1 LTAGV
6 PSARKPPA
14 APASFNSGRPA
25 IKAKRQERA
34 KARANA
40 RAPWSLG
47 VKPNFEGGHTIELLR
62 GGDDLF
68 PAMGAAIAQARRSI
82 WLATYIF
89 HDDAVAQTLALLLAE
104 AARRGVQVRVVVDG
118 FGSKATLAALREWMV
133 PAGVQLA
140 VFRPIDRWWS
150 YFQPGQARRLHQKL
164 CVVDGEVAFVGGIN
178 LIADRNDLHH
188 GWSDAP
194 RLDFATRLRGRA
206 VAGVEQ
212 SVQAIWTRAM
222 LGRVWRDELASL
234 VRSAAPMARARRLA
248 TRLRIV
254 RPRRTNAGAP
264 QPPVSLAFVVRDN
277 LRQRRSIERVYMEA
291 IQHARHRIDLV
302 TPYFYPDRHFRMAL
316 IKAAERGVKVRLLL
330 QGKID
335 YRIAGVAARVLY
347 EELLA
352 KGVQIFEY
360 TPAYLHAKMA
370 VVDEEWATLGSSNID
385 PLSLLLNLEA
395 NVVVCDVPF
404 ALRAAQELEIAMAA
418 SSVVMAPP
426 YAKGWLAVLRRT
438 FVAMV
443 AHWFLRMA
451 GINGRY

>member
-1 LTAGV
+1 
-6 PSARKPPA
+6 
-14 APASFNSGRPA
+14 
-25 IKAKRQERA
+25 
-34 KARANA
+34 
-40 RAPWSLG
+40 
-47 VKPNFEGGHTIELLR
+47 
-62 GGDDLF
+62 
-68 PAMGAAIAQARRSI
+68 
-82 WLATYIF
+82 
-89 HDDAVAQTLALLLAE
+89 
-104 AARRGVQVRVVVDG
+104 
-118 FGSKATLAALREWMV
+118 
-133 PAGVQLA
+133 

-150 YFQPGQARRLHQKL
+150 YLQPGQARRLHQKL
-164 CVVDGEVAFVGGIN
+164 CVVDGQVGFVGGIN

-194 RLDFATRLRGRA
+194 RLDFAVRLHGKA
-206 VAGVEQ
+206 VAEVEQ

-222 LGRVWRDELASL
+222 LGHVWRDELASL

-254 RPRRTNAGAP
+254 RPHRANPGITE
-264 QPPVSLAFVVRDN
+264 PPVNLAFVVRDN

-291 IQHARHRIDLV
+291 IQRAQRRIDLV
-302 TPYFYPDRHFRMAL
+302 TPYFYPDRHFRVAL
-316 IKAAERGVKVRLLL
+316 ANAAARGVKVRLLL

-347 EELLA
+347 DELLA

-370 VVDEEWATLGSSNID
+370 VVDDDWATLGSSNID

-395 NVVVCDVPF
+395 NVVVCDAPF
-404 ALRAAQELEIAMAA
+404 TQRVAEELEIAMAA
-418 SSVVMAPP
+418 SSAVMAPP

>member
-1 LTAGV
+1 ME
-6 PSARKPPA
+6 SAIR
-14 APASFNSGRPA
+14 
-25 IKAKRQERA
+25 AKRQERA
-34 KARANA
+34 NARANA
-40 RAPWSLG
+40 RAAWSLG
-47 VKPNFEGGHTIELLR
+47 VKPKFEGGHVVELLR

-68 PAMGAAIAQARRSI
+68 PAMGAAIAQARHTV

-89 HDDAVAQTLALLLAE
+89 HDDAVAQTLALLLAA

-118 FGSKATLAALREWMV
+118 FGSKATLAALHDWLDE
-133 PAGVQLA
+133 AGVELA

-164 CVVDGEVAFVGGIN
+164 CVVDGRVAFVGGIN

-194 RLDFATRLRGRA
+194 RLDFAACVRGQA
-206 VAGVEQ
+206 VSEVEQ

-222 LGRVWRDELASL
+222 LGRIWRDELASL
-234 VRSAAPMARARRLA
+234 ARSAAPMARARRLA

-254 RPRRTNAGAP
+254 RPRRVAQPKA

-291 IQHARHRIDLV
+291 IQHATRRIDLV
-302 TPYFYPDRHFRMAL
+302 TPYFYPDRNFRVAL
-316 IKAAERGVKVRLLL
+316 AQAAARGVKVRLLL

-347 EELLA
+347 DELLA
-352 KGVQIFEY
+352 KGVEIYEY
-360 TPAYLHAKMA
+360 MPAYLHAKMA
-370 VVDEEWATLGSSNID
+370 VVDDEWATLGSSNID

-395 NVVVCDVPF
+395 NVVVCDAPF
-404 ALRAAQELEIAMAA
+404 AQRVSAELDLAMAA
-418 SSVVMAPP
+418 SSAILAPP
-426 YAKGWLAVLRRT
+426 YATGALAVLRRT

>member
-1 LTAGV
+1 VGQAAARDPIAGV
-6 PSARKPPA
+6 PAFPTICLMET
-14 APASFNSGRPA
+14 A
-25 IKAKRQERA
+25 IRAKRRE
-34 KARANA
+34 RANA

-47 VKPNFEGGHTIELLR
+47 VKPKFEGGHAVELLR

-68 PAMGAAIAQARRSI
+68 PAMGIAIAQARHTI
-82 WLATYIF
+82 WLATYLF
-89 HDDAVAQTLALLLAE
+89 HDDAVAQTLALLLAA

-118 FGSKATLAALREWMV
+118 FGSKTTLVALRGWLGE
-133 PAGVQLA
+133 AGVELA

-164 CVVDGEVAFVGGIN
+164 CVVDSQAAFVGGIN

-194 RLDFATRLRGRA
+194 RLDFAVRLRGTA
-206 VAGVEQ
+206 VAEVEQ

-222 LGRVWRDELASL
+222 LGHVWRDELASL
-234 VRSAAPMARARRLA
+234 ARSAAPMARARRLA

-254 RPRRTNAGAP
+254 RPRRAAQPMT
-264 QPPVSLAFVVRDN
+264 QPPVNLAFVVRDN

-291 IQHARHRIDLV
+291 IQHAKHRIDLV
-302 TPYFYPDRHFRMAL
+302 TPYFYPDRNFRVAL
-316 IKAAERGVKVRLLL
+316 AKAAERGVKVRLLL

-335 YRIAGVAARVLY
+335 YRIAGLAARVLY

-370 VVDEEWATLGSSNID
+370 VIDEEWATLGSSNID

-395 NVVVCDVPF
+395 NVVVCDAPF
-404 ALRAAQELEIAMAA
+404 AQRVAEELEIAIAA
-418 SSVVMAPP
+418 SSAILAPP
-426 YAKGWLAVLRRT
+426 YAKGSLAVLRRT
-438 FVAMV
+438 LVAMG

>member
-1 LTAGV
+1 METAI
-6 PSARKPPA
+6 R
-14 APASFNSGRPA
+14 
-25 IKAKRQERA
+25 AKRRE
-34 KARANA
+34 RANA

-47 VKPNFEGGHTIELLR
+47 VKPKFEGGHTIALLR
-62 GGDDLF
+62 GGDELF
-68 PAMGAAIAQARRSI
+68 PAMGAAIAQARRTI

-89 HDDAVAQTLALLLAE
+89 HDDAVAQTLALLLAG

-118 FGSKATLAALREWMV
+118 FGSKATLPALREWMV
-133 PAGVQLA
+133 PAGVELA

-164 CVVDGEVAFVGGIN
+164 CVVDSEVAFVGGIN

-194 RLDFATRLRGRA
+194 RLDFAAQVRGTA
-206 VAGVEQ
+206 VAEVEQ
-212 SVQAIWTRAM
+212 AVQAIWTRAM
-222 LGRVWRDELASL
+222 LGRVWRDELVSL
-234 VRSAAPMARARRLA
+234 ARSAQPMARARRLA
-248 TRLRIV
+248 TRLRLV
-254 RPRRTNAGAP
+254 RPHRMAQARP
-264 QPPVSLAFVVRDN
+264 QPPVNLAFVVRDN

-302 TPYFYPDRHFRMAL
+302 TPYFYPDRHFRVAL
-316 IKAAERGVKVRLLL
+316 VKAAERGVKVRLLL

-347 EELLA
+347 DELLT

-370 VVDEEWATLGSSNID
+370 VVDDEWSTLGSSNID

-395 NVVVCDVPF
+395 NVVVCDGPF
-404 ALRAAQELEIAMAA
+404 ARRVAEELDIAIAA
-418 SSVVMAPP
+418 SRPVLAPP
-426 YAKGWLAVLRRT
+426 YSTGWLAVLRRT
-438 FVAMV
+438 FVAIV
-443 AHWFLRMA
+443 AHWFMRMA
-451 GINGRY
+451 GISGRY

>member
-1 LTAGV
+1 VAGE
-6 PSARKPPA
+6 PA
-14 APASFNSGRPA
+14 VDPREPA
-25 IKAKRQERA
+25 IRAKRRE
-34 KARANA
+34 RANA

-47 VKPNFEGGHTIELLR
+47 VRPKFEGGHAIELLR

-68 PAMGAAIAQARRSI
+68 PAMGAAIAQARHTV
-82 WLATYIF
+82 WVATYIF

-133 PAGVQLA
+133 PAGVELA
-140 VFRPIDRWWS
+140 VFRPIDRWWR

-164 CVVDGEVAFVGGIN
+164 CVVDGQVAFVGGIN

-194 RLDFATRLRGRA
+194 RLDFACRLRGNA

-234 VRSAAPMARARRLA
+234 ARSAAPMARARRLA

-254 RPRRTNAGAP
+254 RPHRAAQP
-264 QPPVSLAFVVRDN
+264 VDQPPVNLAFVVRDN

-291 IQHARHRIDLV
+291 IQHARERIDLV
-302 TPYFYPDRHFRMAL
+302 TPYFYPDRQFRVAL
-316 IKAAERGVKVRLLL
+316 INAAQRGVRVRLLL

-347 EELLA
+347 DELLA

-370 VVDEEWATLGSSNID
+370 VVDGDWATLGSSNID

-395 NVVVCDVPF
+395 NVVVLDAPF
-404 ALRAAQELEIAMAA
+404 ARRVAEELDVAMAA
-418 SSVVMAPP
+418 SSAVVAPP

>member
-1 LTAGV
+1 
-6 PSARKPPA
+6 
-14 APASFNSGRPA
+14 
-25 IKAKRQERA
+25 
-34 KARANA
+34 
-40 RAPWSLG
+40 
-47 VKPNFEGGHTIELLR
+47 
-62 GGDDLF
+62 
-68 PAMGAAIAQARRSI
+68 MGAAIAQARHTV

-89 HDDAVAQTLALLLAE
+89 HDDAVAQTLALVLAD

-118 FGSKATLAALREWMV
+118 FGSKATLASLRTWMAE
-133 PAGVQLA
+133 AGVELA

-150 YFQPGQARRLHQKL
+150 WFAPGQARRLHQKL
-164 CVVDGEVAFVGGIN
+164 CVVDGEIAFVGGIN
-178 LIADRNDLHH
+178 LIADCNDLHH

-194 RLDFATRLRGRA
+194 RLDFAARLRGSA
-206 VAGVEQ
+206 VAEVEQ
-212 SVQAIWTRAM
+212 SVQAIWTRAT

-234 VRSAAPMARARRLA
+234 ARSAAPMARARRLA

-254 RPRRTNAGAP
+254 RPHRAAQPRP

-291 IQHARHRIDLV
+291 IQRARQRIVLV
-302 TPYFYPDRHFRMAL
+302 TPYFYPDRRFRVAL
-316 IKAAERGVKVRLLL
+316 IHAAGRGVRVRLLL

-335 YRIAGVAARVLY
+335 YRIAGLAARVLY
-347 EELLA
+347 DELLA

-370 VVDEEWATLGSSNID
+370 VVDDEWATLGSSNID

-395 NVVVCDVPF
+395 NVVVADGPF
-404 ALRAAQELEIAMAA
+404 ALRVAEELEIAIAA
-418 SSVVMAPP
+418 SSAVIAPP
-426 YAKGWLAVLRRT
+426 YAKGWLAVVRRT

-451 GINGRY
+451 GISGRY

>member
-1 LTAGV
+1 VAG
-6 PSARKPPA
+6 
-14 APASFNSGRPA
+14 SFRPTGTNRGSLA
-25 IKAKRQERA
+25 IRAKRRERV
-34 KARANA
+34 NT
-40 RAPWSLG
+40 RAPWTLG
-47 VKPNFEGGHTIELLR
+47 VKPKFEGGHSIELLR

-68 PAMGAAIAQARRSI
+68 PAMGTAIAQARHAI

-133 PAGVQLA
+133 PAGVELA

-150 YFQPGQARRLHQKL
+150 YLQPGQARRLHQKL
-164 CVVDGEVAFVGGIN
+164 CVVDSQVGFVGGIN

-188 GWSDAP
+188 GWSEAP
-194 RLDFATRLRGRA
+194 RLDFACRVRGAA
-206 VAGVEQ
+206 VADIEQ
-212 SVQAIWTRAM
+212 AVQATWTRAM
-222 LGRVWRDELASL
+222 LGRVWRDELAGL
-234 VRSAAPMARARRLA
+234 VRSAAPVARARRLA

-254 RPRRTNAGAP
+254 RPHRANPNIA

-302 TPYFYPDRHFRMAL
+302 TPYFYPDRHFRKAL
-316 IKAAERGVKVRLLL
+316 AKAAERGVKVRLLL

-347 EELLA
+347 DELLA
-352 KGVQIFEY
+352 RGVQIFEY

-370 VVDEEWATLGSSNID
+370 VVDDGWSTLGSSNID

-395 NVVVCDVPF
+395 NVVVNDAPF
-404 ALRAAQELEIAMAA
+404 ARRVADELEIAMAA
-418 SSVVMAPP
+418 SSPVMAPP

>member
-1 LTAGV
+1 V
-6 PSARKPPA
+6 EHVIR
-14 APASFNSGRPA
+14 
-25 IKAKRQERA
+25 AKRQERA

-47 VKPNFEGGHTIELLR
+47 VKPTFKGGHAIELLR

-68 PAMGAAIAQARRSI
+68 PAMGVAIAQARHTI

-118 FGSKATLAALREWMV
+118 FGSKATLAALREWMM
-133 PAGVQLA
+133 PTGVELA

-164 CVVDGEVAFVGGIN
+164 CVVDGQVAFVGGIN

-194 RLDFATRLRGRA
+194 RLDFAVRLRGVA
-206 VAGVEQ
+206 VSQVEQ

-222 LGRVWRDELASL
+222 LGRVWRDELAIL
-234 VRSAAPMARARRLA
+234 ARSAAPMARARRLA

-254 RPRRTNAGAP
+254 RPHRAAP
-264 QPPVSLAFVVRDN
+264 PGEPPPPVNLAFVVRDN

-291 IQHARHRIDLV
+291 IENARHRIDLV
-302 TPYFYPDRHFRMAL
+302 TPYFYPDRHFRVAL
-316 IKAAERGVKVRLLL
+316 IKAAQRGVQVRLLL

-335 YRIAGVAARVLY
+335 YRIAGMAARVLY
-347 EELLA
+347 DELLA
-352 KGVQIFEY
+352 QGVQIFEY

-370 VVDEEWATLGSSNID
+370 VVDDDWATLGSSNID

-395 NVVVCDVPF
+395 NVVVCDTPF
-404 ALRAAQELEIAMAA
+404 AQCVADQLEIAIAA
-418 SSVVMAPP
+418 SRAVMAPP

>member
-1 LTAGV
+1 MTDGAVRASAAGDPV
-6 PSARKPPA
+6 SPHQREI
-14 APASFNSGRPA
+14 R
-25 IKAKRQERA
+25 IRAKRRE
-34 KARANA
+34 RANA

-47 VKPNFEGGHTIELLR
+47 VKPKFEGGHSIELLR

-68 PAMGAAIAQARRSI
+68 PAMGTAIAQARRTI

-118 FGSKATLAALREWMV
+118 FGSKATLAAIREWMA
-133 PAGVQLA
+133 PAGVELA

-164 CVVDGEVAFVGGIN
+164 CVVDGGVAFVGGIN

-188 GWSDAP
+188 GWSDSP
-194 RLDFATRLRGRA
+194 RLDFACRLRGTA
-206 VAGVEQ
+206 VAEVEQ

-254 RPRRTNAGAP
+254 RPKRANPANE

-302 TPYFYPDRHFRMAL
+302 TPYFYPDRHFRNAL
-316 IKAAERGVKVRLLL
+316 AAAAERGVKVRLLL

-370 VVDEEWATLGSSNID
+370 VVDDDWATLGSSNID

-395 NVVVCDVPF
+395 NVVVCDAPF
-404 ALRAAQELEIAMAA
+404 AQRVSGELEIAMAA
-418 SSVVMAPP
+418 SSAVLAPP
-426 YAKGWLAVLRRT
+426 YAKGWLAVVRRT

-451 GINGRY
+451 RINGRY

>member
-1 LTAGV
+1 VGQAAARDPIAGV
-6 PSARKPPA
+6 PAFPTICLMET
-14 APASFNSGRPA
+14 A
-25 IKAKRQERA
+25 IRAKRRE
-34 KARANA
+34 RANA
-40 RAPWSLG
+40 HAPWSLG
-47 VKPNFEGGHTIELLR
+47 VKPKFEGGHAVELLR
-62 GGDDLF
+62 GGDALF
-68 PAMGAAIAQARRSI
+68 PAMGIAIAQARHTI
-82 WLATYIF
+82 WLATYLF
-89 HDDAVAQTLALLLAE
+89 HDDAVAQTLALLLAA

-118 FGSKATLAALREWMV
+118 FGSKATLVALHGWLGE
-133 PAGVQLA
+133 AGVELA

-164 CVVDGEVAFVGGIN
+164 CVVDSDVAFVGGIN

-194 RLDFATRLRGRA
+194 RLDFACRIRGVA
-206 VAGVEQ
+206 VAEVEQ

-222 LGRVWRDELASL
+222 LGRVWRDELATL
-234 VRSAAPMARARRLA
+234 LRSAAPMARARRLA

-254 RPRRTNAGAP
+254 RPKRANPADV

-291 IQHARHRIDLV
+291 ITHARHRIDLV
-302 TPYFYPDRHFRMAL
+302 TPYFYPDRHFRSAL
-316 IKAAERGVKVRLLL
+316 VKAAERGVKVRLLL

-347 EELLA
+347 DELLTQ
-352 KGVQIFEY
+352 GVQIFEY

-395 NVVVCDVPF
+395 NVVVCDAPF
-404 ALRAAQELEIAMAA
+404 AQRVGEELEIAIAA
-418 SSVVMAPP
+418 SSAILAPP
-426 YAKGWLAVLRRT
+426 YAKGSLAVLRRT
-438 FVAMV
+438 VVAMG

>member
-1 LTAGV
+1 M
-6 PSARKPPA
+6 KP
-14 APASFNSGRPA
+14 
-25 IKAKRQERA
+25 K
-34 KARANA
+34 
-40 RAPWSLG
+40 
-47 VKPNFEGGHTIELLR
+47 FEGGHAIELLR

-68 PAMGAAIAQARRSI
+68 PAMGTAIAQARHTI

-118 FGSKATLAALREWMV
+118 FGSKATLAALREWMA

-164 CVVDGEVAFVGGIN
+164 CAIDGEVAFVGGIN

-194 RLDFATRLRGRA
+194 RLDFAVRLRGSA
-206 VAGVEQ
+206 VAEVEQ

-254 RPRRTNAGAP
+254 RPHRANAGAA

-277 LRQRRSIERVYMEA
+277 LRQRRSIERVYMDA

-302 TPYFYPDRHFRMAL
+302 TPYFYPDRRFRVELAN
-316 IKAAERGVKVRLLL
+316 AAERGVKVRLLL

-335 YRIAGVAARVLY
+335 YRIAGMAARVLY
-347 EELLA
+347 DELLA

-370 VVDEEWATLGSSNID
+370 VVDDDWATLGSSNID

-395 NVVVCDVPF
+395 NVVVCDAPF
-404 ALRAAQELEIAMAA
+404 ARRAAEELEIAIAA
-418 SSVVMAPP
+418 SRPVMAPP
-426 YAKGWLAVLRRT
+426 YAKGWLAVVRRT

>member
-1 LTAGV
+1 VNT
-6 PSARKPPA
+6 
-14 APASFNSGRPA
+14 
-25 IKAKRQERA
+25 
-34 KARANA
+34 

-47 VKPNFEGGHTIELLR
+47 VKPKFEGGHAIELLR
-62 GGDDLF
+62 GGEDLF
-68 PAMGAAIAQARRSI
+68 PAMGAAIARARHTI

-133 PAGVQLA
+133 PAGVELA

-150 YFQPGQARRLHQKL
+150 YLQPGQARRLHQKL
-164 CVVDGEVAFVGGIN
+164 CVVDGAVGFVGGIN

-194 RLDFATRLRGRA
+194 RLDFACRVRGAA
-206 VAGVEQ
+206 VAGIEQ
-212 SVQAIWTRAM
+212 AVQAIWTRAM
-222 LGRVWRDELASL
+222 LRRVWRDELAGL
-234 VRSAAPMARARRLA
+234 VRSAAPVARARRLA

-254 RPRRTNAGAP
+254 RPHRANPNAL

-302 TPYFYPDRHFRMAL
+302 TPYFYPDRHFRHAL
-316 IKAAERGVKVRLLL
+316 AKAAERGVKVRLLL
-330 QGKID
+330 QGKVD

-347 EELLA
+347 DELLA
-352 KGVQIFEY
+352 KGVQIYEY

-370 VVDEEWATLGSSNID
+370 VVDDDWATLGSSNID

-395 NVVVCDVPF
+395 NVVVCDAPF
-404 ALRAAQELEIAMAA
+404 ARRVADELEIAMAA
-418 SSVVMAPP
+418 SSPVMAPP

>member
-1 LTAGV
+1 V
-6 PSARKPPA
+6 
-14 APASFNSGRPA
+14 PA
-25 IKAKRQERA
+25 IPAVPTIGQPKEPAIRAKRRERVDT
-34 KARANA
+34 

-47 VKPNFEGGHTIELLR
+47 VKPKFEGGHSIELLR
-62 GGDDLF
+62 GGEDLF
-68 PAMGAAIAQARRSI
+68 PAMGAAIAQARHTI

-133 PAGVQLA
+133 PAGVELA

-164 CVVDGEVAFVGGIN
+164 CVVDSQVAFVGGIN

-194 RLDFATRLRGRA
+194 RLDFACRVRGSA
-206 VAGVEQ
+206 VAEAEQ

-222 LGRVWRDELASL
+222 LGRVWRDELATL
-234 VRSAAPMARARRLA
+234 VRSAAPIARARRLA

-254 RPRRTNAGAP
+254 RPKRANPGIV

-291 IQHARHRIDLV
+291 ITHARRRIDLV
-302 TPYFYPDRHFRMAL
+302 TPYFYPDRHFRNAL
-316 IKAAERGVKVRLLL
+316 AKAAARGVRVRLLL

-347 EELLA
+347 DELLA
-352 KGVQIFEY
+352 TGVEIYEY

-370 VVDEEWATLGSSNID
+370 VVDDEWATLGSSNID

-395 NVVVCDVPF
+395 NVVVCDAPF
-404 ALRAAQELEIAMAA
+404 AQRVAEELEIAMAA
-418 SSVVMAPP
+418 SSAVMAPP

>member
-1 LTAGV
+1 MHRVAG
-6 PSARKPPA
+6 
-14 APASFNSGRPA
+14 APALSRPDLMEHS
-25 IKAKRQERA
+25 IRAKRQERA

-40 RAPWSLG
+40 RAPWSMG
-47 VKPNFEGGHTIELLR
+47 VKPKFEGGHAIELLR
-62 GGDDLF
+62 GGDELF
-68 PAMGAAIAQARRSI
+68 PAMGAAIASARRTV

-89 HDDAVAQTLALLLAE
+89 HDDAVAQTLALLLAA

-118 FGSKATLAALREWMV
+118 FGSKATLPSLREWMV
-133 PAGVQLA
+133 PAGVELA

-164 CVVDGEVAFVGGIN
+164 CVVDGAVAFVGGIN

-194 RLDFATRLRGRA
+194 RLDFAARLQGPA
-206 VAGVEQ
+206 VAEVAQ

-222 LGRVWRDELASL
+222 LGHVWRDELASL
-234 VRSAAPMARARRLA
+234 LRSAAPVARARGLA

-254 RPRRTNAGAP
+254 RPRRTSAGAV

-302 TPYFYPDRHFRMAL
+302 TPYFYPDRRFRVAL
-316 IKAAERGVKVRLLL
+316 AKAAERGVKVRLLL

-347 EELLA
+347 DELLT

-360 TPAYLHAKMA
+360 TPAYLHAKVA
-370 VVDEEWATLGSSNID
+370 VVDEDWATLGSSNID

-395 NVVVCDVPF
+395 NLVVCDAPF
-404 ALRAAQELEIAMAA
+404 ARRVSEQLDIAMAA
-418 SSVVMAPP
+418 SVAVMAPP
-426 YAKGWLAVLRRT
+426 YAKGWLALLRRT

>member
-1 LTAGV
+1 MTSGASA
-6 PSARKPPA
+6 PSWPAPPA
-14 APASFNSGRPA
+14 SNLETGSSA
-25 IKAKRQERA
+25 IRAKRRE
-34 KARANA
+34 RANA

-47 VKPNFEGGHTIELLR
+47 VKPKFEGGHSIELLR

-68 PAMGAAIAQARRSI
+68 PAMGAAIAQARHTV

-89 HDDAVAQTLALLLAE
+89 HDDAVAHTLALLLAE
-104 AARRGVQVRVVVDG
+104 AARRGVQVRAVVDG

-133 PAGVQLA
+133 PAGVELA

-164 CVVDGEVAFVGGIN
+164 CVVDSQVAFVGGIN

-194 RLDFATRLRGRA
+194 RLDFAALLRGKA
-206 VAGVEQ
+206 VAEVEQ

-222 LGRVWRDELASL
+222 LGHVWRDELASL
-234 VRSAAPMARARRLA
+234 ARSAAPMARARRLA

-254 RPRRTNAGAP
+254 RPHRASAPEP
-264 QPPVSLAFVVRDN
+264 QPPVNLAFVVRDN

-291 IQHARHRIDLV
+291 IQHARERIDLV
-302 TPYFYPDRHFRMAL
+302 TPYFYPDRHFRVAL
-316 IKAAERGVKVRLLL
+316 AKAAERGVRVRLLL

-335 YRIAGVAARVLY
+335 YRIAGMAARVLY
-347 EELLA
+347 DELLA
-352 KGVQIFEY
+352 RGVQIYEY

-370 VVDEEWATLGSSNID
+370 VVDDDWATLGSSNID

-395 NVVVCDVPF
+395 NVVVCDGPF
-404 ALRAAQELEIAMAA
+404 AQRVAAELDIAIAA
-418 SSVVMAPP
+418 SSAVVAPP

>member
-1 LTAGV
+1 LTAG
-6 PSARKPPA
+6 AFAPPA
-14 APASFNSGRPA
+14 ATPDDIIKGRSA
-25 IKAKRQERA
+25 IRAKRRE
-34 KARANA
+34 RANA

-47 VKPNFEGGHTIELLR
+47 VRPKFEGGHVVDLLR

-68 PAMGAAIAQARRSI
+68 PAMGTAIARARRTI

-118 FGSKATLAALREWMV
+118 FGSKGTLGVLREWMA

-164 CVVDGEVAFVGGIN
+164 CVVDGAVAFVGGIN

-194 RLDFATRLRGRA
+194 RLDFAVRLLGSA
-206 VAGVEQ
+206 VAEVEQ

-234 VRSAAPMARARRLA
+234 MRSAAPMARARRLA

-254 RPRRTNAGAP
+254 RPHRAKPGAA

-277 LRQRRSIERVYMEA
+277 LRQRRSIERVYMDA

-302 TPYFYPDRHFRMAL
+302 TPYFYPDRRFRVELA
-316 IKAAERGVKVRLLL
+316 KAAERGVKVRLLL

-335 YRIAGVAARVLY
+335 YRIAGMAARVLY
-347 EELLA
+347 DELLA

-370 VVDEEWATLGSSNID
+370 VVDDDWATLGSSNID

-395 NVVVCDVPF
+395 NVVVCDAPF
-404 ALRAAQELEIAMAA
+404 ARRAAEELEIAMAA
-418 SSVVMAPP
+418 SSAVMAPP
-426 YAKGWLAVLRRT
+426 YAKGWLAVARRT